1 MFKKKK
7 RISELK
13 EGEIIDDIFVVKL
26 KRDFKPYVKG
36 FSFRLFL
43 SDASGQSLEYVYWG
57 DRNEA
62 EVKALFDKVSEDKVI
77 HITGSVGRYR
87 RALQISANNRNLF
100 EVLKEDEFDPQ
111 DFILPPNRD
120 VDIMFKEL
128 LSAVNSI
135 KNKDIKNLLQNI
147 FNDPEISK
155 RMKKHPGGIEIHH
168 NRYGGLLEHT
178 LEILRYCLLS
188 EEFFKLN
195 KDYLI
200 AGSLL
205 HDIGKL
211 EELSMGTRIKGTRQG
226 QLLGHIV
233 LGISFLSKRME
244 TLKTP
249 KLIQEK
255 ILHII
260 TSHHGL
266 LEYGSPKEPMF
277 PEALAVHLADMMSS
291 KLSEM
296 QTFIEKVKGNT
307 ENDFAYYVRGRKN
320 IFLD

>member
-1 MFKKKK
+1 MFRKKK

-13 EGEIIDDIFVVKL
+13 EGEFIDDIFVVKV
-26 KRDFKPYVKG
+26 KRDFKPYIKG

-57 DRNEA
+57 DRNES
-62 EVKALFDKVSEDKVI
+62 EVKTLFDKVSEDNVI

-87 RALQISANNRNLF
+87 KALQISANSKNIFN
-100 EVLKEDEFDPQ
+100 VLTEDEYDSQ

-120 VDIMFKEL
+120 VDVMFKEL
-128 LSAVNSI
+128 TDAVNLI
-135 KNKDIKNLLQNI
+135 KDKDIKSLLQNI

-155 RMKKHPGGIEIHH
+155 RIRKHPGGIEIHH
-168 NRYGGLLEHT
+168 NRYGGLLEHM
-178 LEILRYCLLS
+178 LEILQYCLLS
-188 EEFFKLN
+188 SKSFKLD

-211 EELSMGTRIKGTRQG
+211 EELSMKTRIKGTRSG

-233 LGISFLSKRME
+233 LGIRFLSKRME
-244 TLKTP
+244 SLKTP

-255 ILHII
+255 LLHII
-260 TSHHGL
+260 SSHHGL

-320 IFLD
+320 ILLD